1 MGRRHCYDLT
11 NDKWI
16 SEPRPL
22 VMTTRDYSEPRPD
35 VHWNMAQQDGAFS
48 SGVTPDAGGAADLRQ
63 CPDHRAD
70 HKPLSVRPL
79 AHSPLRDPSAGG
91 TLALRVF
98 DALLTIA
105 ALAMFGTVALF
116 LLVLA

>member
-1 MGRRHCYDLT
+1 MHRYDAT
-11 NDKWI
+11 SEQWI
-16 SEPRPL
+16 SP
-22 VMTTRDYSEPRPD
+22 
-35 VHWNMAQQDGAFS
+35 S
-48 SGVTPDAGGAADLRQ
+48 SGMQPDAGGAADLRQ
-63 CPDHRAD
+63 CLVHNRVE
-70 HKPLSVRPL
+70 HSKPLSADPL

-91 TLALRVF
+91 TWALRVF